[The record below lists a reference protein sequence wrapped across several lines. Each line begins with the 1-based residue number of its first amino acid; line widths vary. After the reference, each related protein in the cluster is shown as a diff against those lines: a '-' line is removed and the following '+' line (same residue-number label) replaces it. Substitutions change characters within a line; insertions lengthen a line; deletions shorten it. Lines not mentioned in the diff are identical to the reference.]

1 MASRCP
7 ENRTLGRSTA
17 LYSSWNHSS
26 IESIRNFQA
35 FLLHQCRGVLYIAAK
50 IGMNTLDNIAEA
62 FRQKFSSQPL
72 LVQGCGRIN
81 IIGEHTDYNDG
92 FVLPASIDKYIYFAL
107 AENGTNECRFHALDI
122 NDSYQCSLS
131 DIQKS
136 EKGWANYLMGILDQ
150 LQQEGILLEG
160 VDVVFGGNLPI
171 GSGMSSS
178 AALEAGFALGICSL
192 FNLQKS
198 RQELAQLAHQSSN
211 QFLGIPSGIM
221 DQFASLL
228 GQRGQAIK
236 LDCRSLQYEYVPLDL
251 GDYEL
256 LLINTGVS
264 HALANSAY
272 KDRVREC
279 HEGAAAV
286 KKKYKEVESLRDVT
300 LEQLEK
306 CRADMTDTVFQ
317 RCRYV
322 IEENER
328 LHQAMDLLRDGKM
341 EELGALLLRTHQGL
355 SEEYEVSCRE
365 LDFLVELAKDH
376 KGVAG
381 ARMMGGG
388 FGGCTL
394 NLVKSTAKQNFLK
407 DAKKAY
413 YEAFSVQA
421 EHYELEIVDG
431 TDVVRNTAN

>member
-1 MASRCP
+1 
-7 ENRTLGRSTA
+7 
-17 LYSSWNHSS
+17 
-26 IESIRNFQA
+26 
-35 FLLHQCRGVLYIAAK
+35 
-50 IGMNTLDNIAEA
+50 MNTLEKIASV
-62 FRQKFSSQPL
+62 FRDKFSSQPI

-81 IIGEHTDYNDG
+81 IIGEHTDYNKG
-92 FVLPASIDKYIYFAL
+92 FVLPASINKYIYFAI
-107 AENGTNECRFHALDI
+107 AENGTNECHFHALDI
-122 NDSYQCSLS
+122 NDSYQFSLS
-131 DIQKS
+131 EIKKS
-136 EKGWANYLMGILDQ
+136 DKGWANYLMGILDQ
-150 LQQEGILLEG
+150 LQKEDILLEG

-198 RQELAQLAHQSSN
+198 RQELAQLAHRSSN
-211 QFLGIPSGIM
+211 NFLGVPSGIM

-236 LDCRSLQYEYVPLDL
+236 LDCRSLQYEYVQLDL
-251 GDYEL
+251 KDYEL

-286 KKKYKEVESLRDVT
+286 AQKFEGIQSLRDVS
-300 LEQLEK
+300 LEQLDA
-306 CRADMTDTVFQ
+306 CREDMTAVVYQ

-328 LHQAMDLLRDGKM
+328 LHQALHLLTNGEM
-341 EELGALLLRTHQGL
+341 EALGELLLRTHEGL
-355 SEEYEVSCRE
+355 SKEYEVSCRE

-376 KGVAG
+376 EGVAG

-394 NLVKSTAKQNFLK
+394 NLVKKSAKEDFLK
-407 DAKKAY
+407 YAKKEY
-413 YEAFSVQA
+413 YRAFSVQA

-431 TDVVRNTAN
+431 TDIVRG

>member
-1 MASRCP
+1 
-7 ENRTLGRSTA
+7 
-17 LYSSWNHSS
+17 
-26 IESIRNFQA
+26 
-35 FLLHQCRGVLYIAAK
+35 
-50 IGMNTLDNIAEA
+50 MNTLENIASA
-62 FRQKFSSQPL
+62 FRDKFSSQPL

-81 IIGEHTDYNDG
+81 IIGEHTDYNEG
-92 FVLPASIDKYIYFAL
+92 FVLPASINKYIYFAI
-107 AENGTNECRFHALDI
+107 AENGTNECHFHALDI
-122 NDSYQCSLS
+122 NDSYQFSLDNIKKS
-131 DIQKS
+131 D
-136 EKGWANYLMGILDQ
+136 KGWANYLMGILDQ
-150 LQQEGILLEG
+150 LQKEDILLEG
-160 VDVVFGGNLPI
+160 VDVVFGGDLPI

-198 RQELAQLAHQSSN
+198 RQELAQLAHRSSN
-211 QFLGIPSGIM
+211 NFLGIPSGIM

-236 LDCRSLQYEYVPLDL
+236 LDCRSLQYEYVQLDL
-251 GDYEL
+251 KDYEL

-279 HEGAAAV
+279 REGAEAV
-286 KKKYKEVESLRDVT
+286 AQKFEGIQSLRDVS
-300 LEQLEK
+300 LEQLEA
-306 CRADMTDTVFQ
+306 CREDLTAVVYQ

-328 LHQAMDLLRDGKM
+328 LHQALHLLTNGEMKA
-341 EELGALLLRTHQGL
+341 LGELLLRTHEGL
-355 SEEYEVSCRE
+355 SKAYEVSCRE
-365 LDFLVELAKDH
+365 LDFLVELAKGH
-376 KGVAG
+376 EGVTG

-394 NLVKSTAKQNFLK
+394 NLVKKSAKEDFLK
-407 DAKKAY
+407 YVKKEY
-413 YEAFSVQA
+413 YRAFSIQA

-431 TDVVRNTAN
+431 TDIVRG

>member
-1 MASRCP
+1 
-7 ENRTLGRSTA
+7 
-17 LYSSWNHSS
+17 
-26 IESIRNFQA
+26 
-35 FLLHQCRGVLYIAAK
+35 
-50 IGMNTLDNIAEA
+50 MNTLDRIATVFSE
-62 FRQKFSSQPL
+62 KFSSQPL

-81 IIGEHTDYNDG
+81 IIGEHTDYNEG
-92 FVLPASIDKYIYFAL
+92 FVLPASINKYIYFAI
-107 AENGTNECRFHALDI
+107 AENGTNECHFHALDI
-122 NDSYQCSLS
+122 DDSYQFSLNN
-131 DIQKS
+131 IQRS

-150 LQQEGILLEG
+150 LQQEDILLEG

-198 RQELAQLAHQSSN
+198 RQELAQLAHRSSN
-211 QFLGIPSGIM
+211 NFLGVPSGIM

-228 GQRGQAIK
+228 GQRGHAIK

-251 GDYEL
+251 GEYEL

-286 KKKYKEVESLRDVT
+286 GRKYKGVESLRDVS
-300 LEQLEK
+300 LAQLED
-306 CRADMTDTVFQ
+306 CRSDMTDIVFR
-317 RCRYV
+317 RCQYV

-328 LHQAMDLLRDGKM
+328 LHQALSLLTNGKM
-341 EELGALLLRTHQGL
+341 EELGALLLRTHEGL
-355 SEEYEVSCRE
+355 SKEYEVSCRE

-394 NLVKSTAKQNFLK
+394 NLVKTEAREDFLK
-407 DAKKAY
+407 YAKKEY
-413 YEAFSVQA
+413 YRAFSVQA

-431 TDVVRNTAN
+431 TDIVREQ

>member
-1 MASRCP
+1 MP
-7 ENRTLGRSTA
+7 
-17 LYSSWNHSS
+17 
-26 IESIRNFQA
+26 
-35 FLLHQCRGVLYIAAK
+35 GVLYLAQK
-50 IGMNTLDNIAEA
+50 IGMNTLENIASA
-62 FRQKFSSQPL
+62 FRDKFSSQPL

-81 IIGEHTDYNDG
+81 IIGEHTDYNEG
-92 FVLPASIDKYIYFAL
+92 FVLPASINRYIYFAI
-107 AENGTNECRFHALDI
+107 AENGTNECHFHALDI
-122 NDSYQCSLS
+122 NDSYQFSLS
-131 DIQKS
+131 DIKKS
-136 EKGWANYLMGILDQ
+136 DKGWANYLMGILDQ
-150 LQQEGILLEG
+150 LQKEHILLEG

-198 RQELAQLAHQSSN
+198 RQELAQLAHRSSN
-211 QFLGIPSGIM
+211 NFLGIPSGIM

-236 LDCRSLQYEYVPLDL
+236 LDCRSLQYEYVQLDL
-251 GDYEL
+251 KDYEL

-279 HEGAAAV
+279 REGAEAV
-286 KKKYKEVESLRDVT
+286 AQKFEGIQSLRDAS
-300 LEQLEK
+300 LEQLEA
-306 CRADMTDTVFQ
+306 CREDMTAVVYQ

-328 LHQAMDLLRDGKM
+328 LHQALHLLTNGEM
-341 EELGALLLRTHQGL
+341 EALGELLLRTHEGL
-355 SEEYEVSCRE
+355 SKEYEVSCRE

-376 KGVAG
+376 EGVAG

-394 NLVKSTAKQNFLK
+394 NLVKKSAKEDFLK
-407 DAKKAY
+407 YAKKEY
-413 YEAFSVQA
+413 YRAFSVQA

-431 TDVVRNTAN
+431 TDIVRG

>member
-1 MASRCP
+1 MP
-7 ENRTLGRSTA
+7 
-17 LYSSWNHSS
+17 
-26 IESIRNFQA
+26 
-35 FLLHQCRGVLYIAAK
+35 GVLYLAQK
-50 IGMNTLDNIAEA
+50 IGMNTLENIASA
-62 FRQKFSSQPL
+62 FRDKFSSQPL

-81 IIGEHTDYNDG
+81 IIGEHTDYNEG
-92 FVLPASIDKYIYFAL
+92 FVLPASINRYIYFAI
-107 AENGTNECRFHALDI
+107 AENGTNECHFHTLDI
-122 NDSYQCSLS
+122 NDSYQFSLS
-131 DIQKS
+131 DIKKS
-136 EKGWANYLMGILDQ
+136 DKGWANYLMGILDQ
-150 LQQEGILLEG
+150 LQKENILLEG

-198 RQELAQLAHQSSN
+198 RQELAQLAHRSSN
-211 QFLGIPSGIM
+211 NFLGIPSGIM

-236 LDCRSLQYEYVPLDL
+236 LDCRSLQYEYVQLDL
-251 GDYEL
+251 KDYEL

-279 HEGAAAV
+279 REGAEAV
-286 KKKYKEVESLRDVT
+286 AQKFEGIQSLRDAS
-300 LEQLEK
+300 LEQLEA
-306 CRADMTDTVFQ
+306 CREDMTAVVYQ

-328 LHQAMDLLRDGKM
+328 LHQALHLLTNGEM
-341 EELGALLLRTHQGL
+341 EALGELLLRTHEGL
-355 SEEYEVSCRE
+355 SKEYEVSCRE

-376 KGVAG
+376 EGVAG

-394 NLVKSTAKQNFLK
+394 NLVKKSAKEDFLK
-407 DAKKAY
+407 YAKKEY
-413 YEAFSVQA
+413 YRAFSVQA

-431 TDVVRNTAN
+431 TDIVRG

>member
-1 MASRCP
+1 MP
-7 ENRTLGRSTA
+7 
-17 LYSSWNHSS
+17 
-26 IESIRNFQA
+26 
-35 FLLHQCRGVLYIAAK
+35 GVLYLAQK
-50 IGMNTLDNIAEA
+50 IGMNTLENIASA
-62 FRQKFSSQPL
+62 FRDKFSSQPL

-81 IIGEHTDYNDG
+81 IIGEHTDYNEG
-92 FVLPASIDKYIYFAL
+92 FVLPASINRYIYFAI
-107 AENGTNECRFHALDI
+107 AENGTNECHFHALDI
-122 NDSYQCSLS
+122 NDSYQFSLS
-131 DIQKS
+131 DIKKS
-136 EKGWANYLMGILDQ
+136 DKGWANYLMGILDQ
-150 LQQEGILLEG
+150 LQKENILLEG

-198 RQELAQLAHQSSN
+198 RQELAQLAHRSSN
-211 QFLGIPSGIM
+211 NFLGIPSGIM

-236 LDCRSLQYEYVPLDL
+236 LDCRSLQYEYVQLDL
-251 GDYEL
+251 KDYEL

-272 KDRVREC
+272 KDRVSEC
-279 HEGAAAV
+279 REGAEAV
-286 KKKYKEVESLRDVT
+286 AQKFEGIQSLRDAS
-300 LEQLEK
+300 LEQLEA
-306 CRADMTDTVFQ
+306 CREDMTGVVYQ

-328 LHQAMDLLRDGKM
+328 LHQALHLLTNGEM
-341 EELGALLLRTHQGL
+341 EALGELLLRTHEGL
-355 SEEYEVSCRE
+355 SKEYEVSCRE

-376 KGVAG
+376 EGVAG

-394 NLVKSTAKQNFLK
+394 NLVKKSAKEDFLK
-407 DAKKAY
+407 YAKKEY
-413 YEAFSVQA
+413 YRAFSVQA

-431 TDVVRNTAN
+431 TDIVRG

>member
-1 MASRCP
+1 MP
-7 ENRTLGRSTA
+7 
-17 LYSSWNHSS
+17 
-26 IESIRNFQA
+26 
-35 FLLHQCRGVLYIAAK
+35 GVLYLAQK
-50 IGMNTLDNIAEA
+50 IGMNTLENIASA
-62 FRQKFSSQPL
+62 FRDKFSSQPL

-81 IIGEHTDYNDG
+81 IIGEHTDYNEG
-92 FVLPASIDKYIYFAL
+92 FVLPASINRYIYFAI
-107 AENGTNECRFHALDI
+107 AENGTNECHFHALDI
-122 NDSYQCSLS
+122 NDSYQFSLS
-131 DIQKS
+131 DIKKS
-136 EKGWANYLMGILDQ
+136 DKGWANYLMGILDQ
-150 LQQEGILLEG
+150 LQKENILLEG

-198 RQELAQLAHQSSN
+198 RQELAQLAHRSSN
-211 QFLGIPSGIM
+211 NFLGVPSGIM

-236 LDCRSLQYEYVPLDL
+236 LDCRSLQYEYVQLDL
-251 GDYEL
+251 KDYEL

-286 KKKYKEVESLRDVT
+286 AQKFEGIQSLRDVS
-300 LEQLEK
+300 LEQLDA
-306 CRADMTDTVFQ
+306 CREDLTPVVYQ

-328 LHQAMDLLRDGKM
+328 LHQALHLLTNGEM
-341 EELGALLLRTHQGL
+341 EALGELLLRTHEGL
-355 SEEYEVSCRE
+355 SKEYEVSCRE

-376 KGVAG
+376 EGVAG

-394 NLVKSTAKQNFLK
+394 NLVKKSAKADFLK
-407 DAKKAY
+407 YAKKEY
-413 YEAFSVQA
+413 YRAFSVQA

-431 TDVVRNTAN
+431 TDIVRG

>member
-1 MASRCP
+1 
-7 ENRTLGRSTA
+7 
-17 LYSSWNHSS
+17 
-26 IESIRNFQA
+26 
-35 FLLHQCRGVLYIAAK
+35 
-50 IGMNTLDNIAEA
+50 MNTLENIASA
-62 FRQKFSSQPL
+62 FRDKFSSQPL

-81 IIGEHTDYNDG
+81 IIGEHTDYNEG
-92 FVLPASIDKYIYFAL
+92 FVLPASINRYIYFAI
-107 AENGTNECRFHALDI
+107 AENGTNECHFHALDI
-122 NDSYQCSLS
+122 NDSYQFSLS
-131 DIQKS
+131 DIKKS
-136 EKGWANYLMGILDQ
+136 DKGWANYLMGILDQ
-150 LQQEGILLEG
+150 LQKENILLEG

-198 RQELAQLAHQSSN
+198 RQELAQLAHRSSN
-211 QFLGIPSGIM
+211 NFLGIPSGIM

-236 LDCRSLQYEYVPLDL
+236 LDCRSLQYEYVQLDL
-251 GDYEL
+251 KDYEL

-279 HEGAAAV
+279 REGAEAV
-286 KKKYKEVESLRDVT
+286 AQKFEGIQSLRDAS
-300 LEQLEK
+300 LEQLEA
-306 CRADMTDTVFQ
+306 CREDMTAVVYQ

-328 LHQAMDLLRDGKM
+328 LHQALHLLTNGEM
-341 EELGALLLRTHQGL
+341 EALGELLLRTHEGL
-355 SEEYEVSCRE
+355 SKEYEVSCRE

-376 KGVAG
+376 EGVAG

-394 NLVKSTAKQNFLK
+394 NLVKKSAKEDFLK
-407 DAKKAY
+407 YAKKEY
-413 YEAFSVQA
+413 YRAFSVQA

-431 TDVVRNTAN
+431 TDIVRG

>member
-1 MASRCP
+1 
-7 ENRTLGRSTA
+7 
-17 LYSSWNHSS
+17 
-26 IESIRNFQA
+26 
-35 FLLHQCRGVLYIAAK
+35 
-50 IGMNTLDNIAEA
+50 MNTLEKIASV
-62 FRQKFSSQPL
+62 FRDKFSSQPL

-81 IIGEHTDYNDG
+81 IIGEHTDYNEG
-92 FVLPASIDKYIYFAL
+92 FVLPASINRYIYFAI
-107 AENGTNECRFHALDI
+107 AENGTNECHFHALDI
-122 NDSYQCSLS
+122 NDSYQFSLS
-131 DIQKS
+131 DIKKS
-136 EKGWANYLMGILDQ
+136 DKGWANYLMGILDQ

-198 RQELAQLAHQSSN
+198 RQELAQLAHRSSN
-211 QFLGIPSGIM
+211 NFLGVPSGIM

-236 LDCRSLQYEYVPLDL
+236 LDCRSLQYEYVQLDL
-251 GDYEL
+251 KDYEL

-279 HEGAAAV
+279 REGAEAV
-286 KKKYKEVESLRDVT
+286 AQKFEGIQSLRDVS
-300 LEQLEK
+300 LEQLDA
-306 CRADMTDTVFQ
+306 CREDMTAVVYQ

-328 LHQAMDLLRDGKM
+328 LHQALHLLTNGEM
-341 EELGALLLRTHQGL
+341 EALGELLLRTHEGL
-355 SEEYEVSCRE
+355 SKEYEVSCRE

-376 KGVAG
+376 GGVAG

-394 NLVKSTAKQNFLK
+394 NLVKKSAKEDFLK
-407 DAKKAY
+407 YAKKEY
-413 YEAFSVQA
+413 YRAFSVQA

-431 TDVVRNTAN
+431 TDIVRG

>member
-1 MASRCP
+1 
-7 ENRTLGRSTA
+7 
-17 LYSSWNHSS
+17 
-26 IESIRNFQA
+26 
-35 FLLHQCRGVLYIAAK
+35 
-50 IGMNTLDNIAEA
+50 MNTLDRIASV
-62 FRQKFSSQPL
+62 FREKFTSQPL

-81 IIGEHTDYNDG
+81 IIGEHTDYNEG
-92 FVLPASIDKYIYFAL
+92 FVLPASIDKYIYFAM
-107 AENGTNECRFHALDI
+107 AENGTNECHFHALDI
-122 NDSYQCSLS
+122 NDSFQVSLS
-131 DIQKS
+131 DIKKS
-136 EKGWANYLMGILDQ
+136 DKGWANYLMGILDQ
-150 LQQEGILLEG
+150 LQKEDILLEG

-198 RQELAQLAHQSSN
+198 RKELAQLCQRSSN
-211 QFLGIPSGIM
+211 NFLGVPSGIM

-236 LDCRSLQYEYVPLDL
+236 LDCRSLQYEYTPLDL

-256 LLINTGVS
+256 LLINSEVS

-279 HEGAAAV
+279 HEGVEVVQQKYPEV
-286 KKKYKEVESLRDVT
+286 KSLRDVSIA
-300 LEQLEK
+300 QLEE
-306 CRADMTDTVFQ
+306 CQSEMSAIVFR

-322 IEENER
+322 IEENDR
-328 LHQAMDLLRDGKM
+328 LHQALTLLKNGEM
-341 EELGALLLRTHQGL
+341 EALGQLLLRTHEGL
-355 SEEYEVSCRE
+355 SQEYEVSCRE

-376 KGVAG
+376 DGVSG

-394 NLVKSTAKQNFLK
+394 NLVKK
-407 DAKKAY
+407 DAKEDFLKYAKKEY
-413 YEAFSVQA
+413 YRAFSIQPA
-421 EHYELEIVDG
+421 HYELNIVDG
-431 TDVVRNTAN
+431 TDIVR

>member
-1 MASRCP
+1 
-7 ENRTLGRSTA
+7 
-17 LYSSWNHSS
+17 
-26 IESIRNFQA
+26 
-35 FLLHQCRGVLYIAAK
+35 
-50 IGMNTLDNIAEA
+50 MNTLEKVATV
-62 FRQKFSSQPL
+62 FRDKFSSQPL

-81 IIGEHTDYNDG
+81 IIGEHTDYNEG
-92 FVLPASIDKYIYFAL
+92 FVLPASINKYIYFAI
-107 AENGTNECRFHALDI
+107 AENGTNDCHFHALDI
-122 NDSYQCSLS
+122 NDSYQFSLNRLEKS
-131 DIQKS
+131 D
-136 EKGWANYLMGILDQ
+136 KGWANYLMGILDQ
-150 LQQEGILLEG
+150 LQREDILLEG

-198 RQELAQLAHQSSN
+198 RQELAQLAHRSSN
-211 QFLGIPSGIM
+211 NFLGVPSGIM

-236 LDCRSLQYEYVPLDL
+236 LDCRSLQYEYVQLDL
-251 GDYEL
+251 KDYEL

-279 HEGAAAV
+279 REGAEAV
-286 KKKYKEVESLRDVT
+286 AKKFEGVQSLRDVS
-300 LEQLEK
+300 LEQLDA
-306 CRADMTDTVFQ
+306 CRENISEVVYR

-328 LHQAMDLLRDGKM
+328 LHQALALLTNGEMEALGK
-341 EELGALLLRTHQGL
+341 LLLRTHEGL

-376 KGVAG
+376 EGVAG

-394 NLVKSTAKQNFLK
+394 NLVKKSAKEDFLK
-407 DAKKAY
+407 YAKKEY
-413 YEAFSVQA
+413 YRAFSVQA

-431 TDVVRNTAN
+431 TDIVRV

>member
-1 MASRCP
+1 MP
-7 ENRTLGRSTA
+7 
-17 LYSSWNHSS
+17 
-26 IESIRNFQA
+26 
-35 FLLHQCRGVLYIAAK
+35 GVLYLAQK
-50 IGMNTLDNIAEA
+50 IGMNTLENIASV
-62 FRQKFSSQPL
+62 FRDTFSSQPL

-81 IIGEHTDYNDG
+81 IIGEHTDYNEG
-92 FVLPASIDKYIYFAL
+92 FVLPASINRYIYFAI
-107 AENGTNECRFHALDI
+107 AENGTNECHFHALDI
-122 NDSYQCSLS
+122 NDSYQFSLS
-131 DIQKS
+131 DIKKS
-136 EKGWANYLMGILDQ
+136 DKSWANYLMGILDQ
-150 LQQEGILLEG
+150 LQKENILLEG

-198 RQELAQLAHQSSN
+198 RQELAQLAHRSSN
-211 QFLGIPSGIM
+211 NFIGIPSGIM

-236 LDCRSLQYEYVPLDL
+236 LDCRSLQYEYVQLDL
-251 GDYEL
+251 KDYEL

-279 HEGAAAV
+279 REGAEAV
-286 KKKYKEVESLRDVT
+286 AQKFEGIQSLRDVS
-300 LEQLEK
+300 LEQLEA
-306 CRADMTDTVFQ
+306 CREDMTAVVYQ

-328 LHQAMDLLRDGKM
+328 LHQALHLLTNGEM
-341 EELGALLLRTHQGL
+341 EALGELLLGTHEGL
-355 SEEYEVSCRE
+355 SKEYEVSCRE

-376 KGVAG
+376 EGVAG

-394 NLVKSTAKQNFLK
+394 NLVKKSAKEDFLK
-407 DAKKAY
+407 YAKKEY
-413 YEAFSVQA
+413 YRAFSVQA

-431 TDVVRNTAN
+431 TDIVRG

>member
-1 MASRCP
+1 
-7 ENRTLGRSTA
+7 
-17 LYSSWNHSS
+17 
-26 IESIRNFQA
+26 
-35 FLLHQCRGVLYIAAK
+35 
-50 IGMNTLDNIAEA
+50 MNTLENIASA
-62 FRQKFSSQPL
+62 FRDKFSSQPL

-92 FVLPASIDKYIYFAL
+92 FVLPASINKYIYFAI
-107 AENGTNECRFHALDI
+107 AENGSNECHFHALDI
-122 NDSYQCSLS
+122 NDSYQFSLDDIKKS
-131 DIQKS
+131 D
-136 EKGWANYLMGILDQ
+136 KGWANYLMGILDQ
-150 LQQEGILLEG
+150 LQKEDILLEG

-198 RQELAQLAHQSSN
+198 RQELAQLAHRSSN
-211 QFLGIPSGIM
+211 NFLGIPSGIM

-236 LDCRSLQYEYVPLDL
+236 LDCRSLQYEYVQLDL
-251 GDYEL
+251 KDYEL

-279 HEGAAAV
+279 REGAEAV
-286 KKKYKEVESLRDVT
+286 AQKFEGIQSLRDVS
-300 LEQLEK
+300 LEQLEA
-306 CRADMTDTVFQ
+306 CREDMTAVVYQ

-328 LHQAMDLLRDGKM
+328 LHQALHLLTNGKM
-341 EELGALLLRTHQGL
+341 EALGELLLRTHEGL
-355 SEEYEVSCRE
+355 SKAYEVSCRE

-376 KGVAG
+376 EGVAG

-394 NLVKSTAKQNFLK
+394 NLVKKSAKADFLK
-407 DAKKAY
+407 YAKKEY
-413 YEAFSVQA
+413 YRAFSVQA

-431 TDVVRNTAN
+431 TDIVRG

>member
-1 MASRCP
+1 
-7 ENRTLGRSTA
+7 
-17 LYSSWNHSS
+17 
-26 IESIRNFQA
+26 
-35 FLLHQCRGVLYIAAK
+35 
-50 IGMNTLDNIAEA
+50 MNTLDKIASA
-62 FRQKFSSQPL
+62 FSEKFSSQPL

-81 IIGEHTDYNDG
+81 IIGEHTDYNEG
-92 FVLPASIDKYIYFAL
+92 FVLPASINRYIYFAI
-107 AENGTNECRFHALDI
+107 AENGTNECNFHALDI
-122 NDSYQCSLS
+122 NDSYQFSLS

-136 EKGWANYLMGILDQ
+136 EKSWANYLMGILDQ

-160 VDVVFGGNLPI
+160 VDVVFGGDLPI

-198 RQELAQLAHQSSN
+198 RQELAQLAQRSSN
-211 QFLGIPSGIM
+211 NFLGVPSGIM
-221 DQFASLL
+221 DQFASLM

-251 GDYEL
+251 GGYEL

-279 HEGAAAV
+279 REGAAAV
-286 KKKYKEVESLRDVT
+286 QQQYGDVQSLRDVS
-300 LEQLEK
+300 LQQLEA
-306 CRADMTDTVFQ
+306 CRSDMTDIVFQ

-328 LHQAMDLLRDGKM
+328 LHQAMELLTDGKM
-341 EELGALLLRTHQGL
+341 EELGALLLRTHEGL
-355 SEEYEVSCRE
+355 SKEYAVSCRE

-376 KGVAG
+376 EGVAG

-394 NLVKSTAKQNFLK
+394 NLVKTEAKADFLRY
-407 DAKKAY
+407 AKKEY
-413 YEAFSVQA
+413 YRAFSVQA

-431 TDVVRNTAN
+431 TDIVRAQPA

>member
-1 MASRCP
+1 
-7 ENRTLGRSTA
+7 
-17 LYSSWNHSS
+17 
-26 IESIRNFQA
+26 
-35 FLLHQCRGVLYIAAK
+35 
-50 IGMNTLDNIAEA
+50 MNTLENIASA
-62 FRQKFSSQPL
+62 FRDKFSSQPL

-81 IIGEHTDYNDG
+81 IIGEHTDYNEG
-92 FVLPASIDKYIYFAL
+92 FVLPASINKYIYFAI
-107 AENGTNECRFHALDI
+107 AENGTNECHFHALDI
-122 NDSYQCSLS
+122 NDSYQFSLDNIKKS
-131 DIQKS
+131 D
-136 EKGWANYLMGILDQ
+136 KGWANYLMGILDQ
-150 LQQEGILLEG
+150 LQKEDILLEG
-160 VDVVFGGNLPI
+160 VDVVFGGDLPI

-198 RQELAQLAHQSSN
+198 RQELAQLAHRSSN
-211 QFLGIPSGIM
+211 NFLGIPSGIM

-236 LDCRSLQYEYVPLDL
+236 LDCRSLQYEYVQLDL
-251 GDYEL
+251 KDYEL

-279 HEGAAAV
+279 REGAEAV
-286 KKKYKEVESLRDVT
+286 AQKFEGIQSLRDVS
-300 LEQLEK
+300 LEQLEA
-306 CRADMTDTVFQ
+306 CREDLTAVVYQ

-328 LHQAMDLLRDGKM
+328 LHQALHLLTNGEMKA
-341 EELGALLLRTHQGL
+341 LGELLLRTHEGL
-355 SEEYEVSCRE
+355 SKAYEVSCRE
-365 LDFLVELAKDH
+365 LDFLVELAKGH
-376 KGVAG
+376 EGVAG

-394 NLVKSTAKQNFLK
+394 NLVKKSAKEDFLK
-407 DAKKAY
+407 YVKKEY
-413 YEAFSVQA
+413 YRAFSIQA

-431 TDVVRNTAN
+431 TDIVRG

>member
-1 MASRCP
+1 
-7 ENRTLGRSTA
+7 
-17 LYSSWNHSS
+17 
-26 IESIRNFQA
+26 
-35 FLLHQCRGVLYIAAK
+35 
-50 IGMNTLDNIAEA
+50 MNTLDKIATV
-62 FRQKFSSQPL
+62 FREKFSAQPL

-81 IIGEHTDYNDG
+81 IIGEHTDYNEG
-92 FVLPASIDKYIYFAL
+92 FVLPASIDKYIYFAI
-107 AENGTNECRFHALDI
+107 AENGTNDCHFHALDI
-122 NDSYQCSLS
+122 NDAYQFSLS
-131 DIQKS
+131 DIQLS
-136 EKGWANYLMGILDQ
+136 DKGWANYLMGILDQ
-150 LQQEGILLEG
+150 LQKEGIPLEG

-211 QFLGIPSGIM
+211 NFLGVPSGIM
-221 DQFASLL
+221 DQFASLM

-251 GDYEL
+251 GEYEL

-279 HEGAAAV
+279 QEGAAAV
-286 KKKYKEVESLRDVT
+286 GQKYEGIKSLRDVS
-300 LEQLEK
+300 LEQLES
-306 CRADMTDTVFQ
+306 CRADMTDVVFQ

-328 LHQAMDLLRDGKM
+328 LHQAMALLTEGQM
-341 EELGALLLRTHQGL
+341 EELGAVLLRTHEGL
-355 SEEYEVSCRE
+355 SKAYEVSCRE

-376 KGVAG
+376 DGVAG

-394 NLVKSTAKQNFLK
+394 NLVRTDAKADFLK
-407 DAKKAY
+407 YAKKEY
-413 YEAFSVQA
+413 YRAFSVQP
-421 EHYELEIVDG
+421 EHYELDIVDG
-431 TDVVRNTAN
+431 TNVVRG

>member
-1 MASRCP
+1 MP
-7 ENRTLGRSTA
+7 
-17 LYSSWNHSS
+17 
-26 IESIRNFQA
+26 
-35 FLLHQCRGVLYIAAK
+35 GVLYLAQK
-50 IGMNTLDNIAEA
+50 IGMNTLENIASA
-62 FRQKFSSQPL
+62 FRDKFSSQPL

-81 IIGEHTDYNDG
+81 IIGEHTDYNEG
-92 FVLPASIDKYIYFAL
+92 FVLPASINRYIYFAI
-107 AENGTNECRFHALDI
+107 AENGTNECHFHALDI
-122 NDSYQCSLS
+122 NDSYQFSLS
-131 DIQKS
+131 DIKKS
-136 EKGWANYLMGILDQ
+136 DKGWANYLMGILDQ
-150 LQQEGILLEG
+150 LQKENILLEG

-198 RQELAQLAHQSSN
+198 RQELAQLAHRSSN
-211 QFLGIPSGIM
+211 NFLGIPSGIM

-236 LDCRSLQYEYVPLDL
+236 LDCRSLQYEYVQLDL
-251 GDYEL
+251 KDYEL

-279 HEGAAAV
+279 REGAEAV
-286 KKKYKEVESLRDVT
+286 AQKFEGIQSLRDVS
-300 LEQLEK
+300 LEQLEA
-306 CRADMTDTVFQ
+306 CREDMTAVVYQ

-328 LHQAMDLLRDGKM
+328 LHQALHLLTNGEM
-341 EELGALLLRTHQGL
+341 EALGELLLRTHEGL
-355 SEEYEVSCRE
+355 SKEYEVSCRE

-376 KGVAG
+376 EGVAG

-394 NLVKSTAKQNFLK
+394 NLVKKSAKEDFLK
-407 DAKKAY
+407 YAKKEY
-413 YEAFSVQA
+413 YRAFSVQA

-431 TDVVRNTAN
+431 TDIVRG

>member
-1 MASRCP
+1 
-7 ENRTLGRSTA
+7 
-17 LYSSWNHSS
+17 
-26 IESIRNFQA
+26 
-35 FLLHQCRGVLYIAAK
+35 
-50 IGMNTLDNIAEA
+50 
-62 FRQKFSSQPL
+62 
-72 LVQGCGRIN
+72 
-81 IIGEHTDYNDG
+81 
-92 FVLPASIDKYIYFAL
+92 
-107 AENGTNECRFHALDI
+107 
-122 NDSYQCSLS
+122 
-131 DIQKS
+131 
-136 EKGWANYLMGILDQ
+136 MGILDQ
-150 LQQEGILLEG
+150 LQKENILLEG

-198 RQELAQLAHQSSN
+198 RQELAQLAHRSSN
-211 QFLGIPSGIM
+211 NFLGIPSGIM

-236 LDCRSLQYEYVPLDL
+236 LDCRSLQYEYVQLDL
-251 GDYEL
+251 KDYEL

-279 HEGAAAV
+279 REGAEAV
-286 KKKYKEVESLRDVT
+286 AQKFEGIQSLRDAS
-300 LEQLEK
+300 LEQLEA
-306 CRADMTDTVFQ
+306 CREDMTAVVYQ

-328 LHQAMDLLRDGKM
+328 LHQALHLLTNGEM
-341 EELGALLLRTHQGL
+341 EALGELLLRTHEGL
-355 SEEYEVSCRE
+355 SKEYEVSCRE

-376 KGVAG
+376 EGVAG

-394 NLVKSTAKQNFLK
+394 NLVKKSAKEDFLK
-407 DAKKAY
+407 YAKKEY
-413 YEAFSVQA
+413 YRAFSVQA

-431 TDVVRNTAN
+431 TDIVRG

>member
-1 MASRCP
+1 MGTSF
-7 ENRTLGRSTA
+7 RSMP
-17 LYSSWNHSS
+17 
-26 IESIRNFQA
+26 
-35 FLLHQCRGVLYIAAK
+35 GVLYLAQK
-50 IGMNTLDNIAEA
+50 IGMNTLENIASA
-62 FRQKFSSQPL
+62 FRDKFSSQPL

-81 IIGEHTDYNDG
+81 IIGEHTDYNEG
-92 FVLPASIDKYIYFAL
+92 FVLPASINRYIYFAI
-107 AENGTNECRFHALDI
+107 AENGTNECHFHALDI
-122 NDSYQCSLS
+122 NDSYQFSLS
-131 DIQKS
+131 DIKKS
-136 EKGWANYLMGILDQ
+136 DKGWANYLMGILDQ
-150 LQQEGILLEG
+150 LQKEHILLEG

-198 RQELAQLAHQSSN
+198 RQELAQLAHRSSN
-211 QFLGIPSGIM
+211 NFLGIPSGIM

-236 LDCRSLQYEYVPLDL
+236 LDCRSLQYEYVQLDL
-251 GDYEL
+251 KDYEL

-279 HEGAAAV
+279 REGAEAV
-286 KKKYKEVESLRDVT
+286 AQKFEGIQSLRDAS
-300 LEQLEK
+300 LEQLEA
-306 CRADMTDTVFQ
+306 CREDMTAVVYQ

-328 LHQAMDLLRDGKM
+328 LHQALHLLTNGEM
-341 EELGALLLRTHQGL
+341 EALGELLLRTHEGL
-355 SEEYEVSCRE
+355 SKEYEVSCRE

-376 KGVAG
+376 EGVAG

-394 NLVKSTAKQNFLK
+394 NLVKKSAKEDFLK
-407 DAKKAY
+407 YAKKEY
-413 YEAFSVQA
+413 YRAFSVQA

-431 TDVVRNTAN
+431 TDIVRG

>member
-1 MASRCP
+1 
-7 ENRTLGRSTA
+7 
-17 LYSSWNHSS
+17 
-26 IESIRNFQA
+26 
-35 FLLHQCRGVLYIAAK
+35 
-50 IGMNTLDNIAEA
+50 MNTLEKIASV
-62 FRQKFSSQPL
+62 FRDTFSSQPL

-81 IIGEHTDYNDG
+81 IIGEHTDYNEG
-92 FVLPASIDKYIYFAL
+92 FVLPASINRYIYFAI
-107 AENGTNECRFHALDI
+107 AENGTNECHFHALDI
-122 NDSYQCSLS
+122 NDSYQFSLS
-131 DIQKS
+131 DIKKS
-136 EKGWANYLMGILDQ
+136 DKGWANYLMGILDQ
-150 LQQEGILLEG
+150 LQQEGTLLEG

-198 RQELAQLAHQSSN
+198 RQELAQLAHRSSN
-211 QFLGIPSGIM
+211 NFLGVPSGIM

-236 LDCRSLQYEYVPLDL
+236 LDCRSLQYEYVQLDL
-251 GDYEL
+251 KDYEL

-286 KKKYKEVESLRDVT
+286 AQKFEGIQSLRDVS
-300 LEQLEK
+300 LEQLDA
-306 CRADMTDTVFQ
+306 CREDLTPVVYQ

-328 LHQAMDLLRDGKM
+328 LHQALHLLTNGEM
-341 EELGALLLRTHQGL
+341 EALGELLLRTHEGL
-355 SEEYEVSCRE
+355 SKEYEVSCRE

-376 KGVAG
+376 EGVAG

-394 NLVKSTAKQNFLK
+394 NLVKKSAKADFLK
-407 DAKKAY
+407 YAKKEY
-413 YEAFSVQA
+413 YRVFSVQA

-431 TDVVRNTAN
+431 TDIVRG

>member
-1 MASRCP
+1 
-7 ENRTLGRSTA
+7 
-17 LYSSWNHSS
+17 
-26 IESIRNFQA
+26 
-35 FLLHQCRGVLYIAAK
+35 
-50 IGMNTLDNIAEA
+50 MNTLENIASV
-62 FRQKFSSQPL
+62 FRDTFSSQPL

-81 IIGEHTDYNDG
+81 IIGEHTDYNEG
-92 FVLPASIDKYIYFAL
+92 FVLPASINRYIYFAI
-107 AENGTNECRFHALDI
+107 AENGTNECHFHALDI
-122 NDSYQCSLS
+122 NDSYQFSLS
-131 DIQKS
+131 DIKKS
-136 EKGWANYLMGILDQ
+136 DKSWANYLMGILDQ
-150 LQQEGILLEG
+150 LQKENILLEG

-198 RQELAQLAHQSSN
+198 RQELAQLAHRSSN
-211 QFLGIPSGIM
+211 NFIGIPSGIM

-236 LDCRSLQYEYVPLDL
+236 LDCRSLQYEYVQLDL
-251 GDYEL
+251 KDYEL

-279 HEGAAAV
+279 REGAEAV
-286 KKKYKEVESLRDVT
+286 AQKFEGIQSLRDVS
-300 LEQLEK
+300 LEQLEA
-306 CRADMTDTVFQ
+306 CREDMTAVVYQ

-328 LHQAMDLLRDGKM
+328 LHQALHLLTNGEM
-341 EELGALLLRTHQGL
+341 EALGELLLGTHEGL
-355 SEEYEVSCRE
+355 SKEYEVSCRE

-376 KGVAG
+376 EGVAG

-394 NLVKSTAKQNFLK
+394 NLVKKSAKEDFLK
-407 DAKKAY
+407 YAKKEY
-413 YEAFSVQA
+413 YRAFSVQA

-431 TDVVRNTAN
+431 TDIVRG

>member
-1 MASRCP
+1 
-7 ENRTLGRSTA
+7 
-17 LYSSWNHSS
+17 
-26 IESIRNFQA
+26 
-35 FLLHQCRGVLYIAAK
+35 
-50 IGMNTLDNIAEA
+50 MNTLENIASA
-62 FRQKFSSQPL
+62 FRDKFSSQPL

-81 IIGEHTDYNDG
+81 IIGEHTDYNEG
-92 FVLPASIDKYIYFAL
+92 FVLPASINKYIYFAI
-107 AENGTNECRFHALDI
+107 AENGTNECHFHALDI
-122 NDSYQCSLS
+122 NDSYQFSLDNIKKS
-131 DIQKS
+131 D
-136 EKGWANYLMGILDQ
+136 KGWANYLMGILDQ
-150 LQQEGILLEG
+150 LQQEDILLEG
-160 VDVVFGGNLPI
+160 VDVVFGGDLPI

-198 RQELAQLAHQSSN
+198 RQELAQLAHRSSN
-211 QFLGIPSGIM
+211 NFLGIPSGIM

-236 LDCRSLQYEYVPLDL
+236 LDCRSLQYEYVQLDL
-251 GDYEL
+251 KDYEL

-279 HEGAAAV
+279 REGAEAV
-286 KKKYKEVESLRDVT
+286 AQKFEGIQSLRDVS
-300 LEQLEK
+300 LEQLEA
-306 CRADMTDTVFQ
+306 CREDMTAVVYQ

-328 LHQAMDLLRDGKM
+328 LHQALHLLTNGEM
-341 EELGALLLRTHQGL
+341 EALGELLLRTHEGL
-355 SEEYEVSCRE
+355 SKAYEVSCRE
-365 LDFLVELAKDH
+365 LDFLVELAKGH
-376 KGVAG
+376 EGVAG

-394 NLVKSTAKQNFLK
+394 NLVKKSAKEDFLK
-407 DAKKAY
+407 YVKKEY
-413 YEAFSVQA
+413 YRAFSIQA

-431 TDVVRNTAN
+431 TDIVRG

>member
-1 MASRCP
+1 
-7 ENRTLGRSTA
+7 
-17 LYSSWNHSS
+17 
-26 IESIRNFQA
+26 
-35 FLLHQCRGVLYIAAK
+35 
-50 IGMNTLDNIAEA
+50 MNTLENIASA
-62 FRQKFSSQPL
+62 FRDKFSSQPL

-81 IIGEHTDYNDG
+81 IIGEHTDYNEG
-92 FVLPASIDKYIYFAL
+92 FVLPASINKYIYFAI
-107 AENGTNECRFHALDI
+107 AENGTNECHFHALDI
-122 NDSYQCSLS
+122 NDSYQFSLDNIKKS
-131 DIQKS
+131 D
-136 EKGWANYLMGILDQ
+136 KGWANYLMGILDQ
-150 LQQEGILLEG
+150 LQQEDILLEG
-160 VDVVFGGNLPI
+160 VDVVFGGDLPI

-198 RQELAQLAHQSSN
+198 RQELAQLAHRSSN
-211 QFLGIPSGIM
+211 NFLGIPSGIM

-236 LDCRSLQYEYVPLDL
+236 LDCRSLQYEYVQLDL
-251 GDYEL
+251 KDYEL

-279 HEGAAAV
+279 REGAEAV
-286 KKKYKEVESLRDVT
+286 AQKFEGIQSLRDVS
-300 LEQLEK
+300 LEQLEA
-306 CRADMTDTVFQ
+306 CREDLTAVVYQ

-328 LHQAMDLLRDGKM
+328 LHQALHLLTNGEM
-341 EELGALLLRTHQGL
+341 EALGELLLRTHEGL
-355 SEEYEVSCRE
+355 SKAYEVSCRE
-365 LDFLVELAKDH
+365 LDFLVELAKGH
-376 KGVAG
+376 EGVAG

-394 NLVKSTAKQNFLK
+394 NLVKKSAKEDFLK
-407 DAKKAY
+407 YVKKEY
-413 YEAFSVQA
+413 YRAFSIQA

-431 TDVVRNTAN
+431 TDIVRG

>member
-1 MASRCP
+1 
-7 ENRTLGRSTA
+7 
-17 LYSSWNHSS
+17 
-26 IESIRNFQA
+26 
-35 FLLHQCRGVLYIAAK
+35 
-50 IGMNTLDNIAEA
+50 MNTLEKVATF
-62 FRQKFSSQPL
+62 FRDKFSSQPL

-81 IIGEHTDYNDG
+81 IIGEHTDYNEG
-92 FVLPASIDKYIYFAL
+92 FVLPASINKYIYFAI
-107 AENGTNECRFHALDI
+107 AENGTNDCHFHALDI
-122 NDSYQCSLS
+122 NDSYQFSLNHLEKS
-131 DIQKS
+131 D
-136 EKGWANYLMGILDQ
+136 KGWANYLMGILDQ
-150 LQQEGILLEG
+150 LQREDILLEG

-198 RQELAQLAHQSSN
+198 RQELAQLAHRSSN
-211 QFLGIPSGIM
+211 NFLGVPSGIM

-236 LDCRSLQYEYVPLDL
+236 LDCRSLQYEYVQLDL
-251 GDYEL
+251 KDYEL

-279 HEGAAAV
+279 REGAEAV
-286 KKKYKEVESLRDVT
+286 AKKFEGIQSLRDVS
-300 LEQLEK
+300 LEQLDA
-306 CRADMTDTVFQ
+306 CRENISEVVYR

-328 LHQAMDLLRDGKM
+328 LHQALALLTNGEMEALGK
-341 EELGALLLRTHQGL
+341 LLLRTHEGL

-394 NLVKSTAKQNFLK
+394 NLVKKSAKEDFLK
-407 DAKKAY
+407 YAKKEY
-413 YEAFSVQA
+413 YRAFSVQA

-431 TDVVRNTAN
+431 TDIVRV

>member
-1 MASRCP
+1 MP
-7 ENRTLGRSTA
+7 
-17 LYSSWNHSS
+17 
-26 IESIRNFQA
+26 
-35 FLLHQCRGVLYIAAK
+35 GVLYLAQK
-50 IGMNTLDNIAEA
+50 IGMNTLENIASA
-62 FRQKFSSQPL
+62 FRDKFSSQPL

-81 IIGEHTDYNDG
+81 IIGEHTDYNEG
-92 FVLPASIDKYIYFAL
+92 FVLPASINRYIYFAI
-107 AENGTNECRFHALDI
+107 AENGTNECHFHALDI
-122 NDSYQCSLS
+122 NDSYQFSLS
-131 DIQKS
+131 DIKKS
-136 EKGWANYLMGILDQ
+136 DKGWANYLMGILDQ
-150 LQQEGILLEG
+150 LQKENILLEG

-198 RQELAQLAHQSSN
+198 RQELAQLAHRSSN
-211 QFLGIPSGIM
+211 NFLGIPSGIM

-236 LDCRSLQYEYVPLDL
+236 LDCRSLQYEYVQLDL
-251 GDYEL
+251 KDYEL

-279 HEGAAAV
+279 REGAEAV
-286 KKKYKEVESLRDVT
+286 AQKFEGIQSLRDAS
-300 LEQLEK
+300 LEQLEA
-306 CRADMTDTVFQ
+306 CREDMTAVVYQ

-328 LHQAMDLLRDGKM
+328 LHQALHLLTNGEM
-341 EELGALLLRTHQGL
+341 EALGELLLRTHEGL
-355 SEEYEVSCRE
+355 SKEYEVSCRE

-376 KGVAG
+376 EGVAG

-394 NLVKSTAKQNFLK
+394 NLVKKSAKEDFLK
-407 DAKKAY
+407 YAKKEY
-413 YEAFSVQA
+413 YRAFSVQA

-431 TDVVRNTAN
+431 TDIVRG

>member
-1 MASRCP
+1 
-7 ENRTLGRSTA
+7 
-17 LYSSWNHSS
+17 
-26 IESIRNFQA
+26 
-35 FLLHQCRGVLYIAAK
+35 
-50 IGMNTLDNIAEA
+50 MNTLENIASA
-62 FRQKFSSQPL
+62 FRDKFSSQPL

-81 IIGEHTDYNDG
+81 IIGEHTDYNEG
-92 FVLPASIDKYIYFAL
+92 FVLPASINKYIYFAI
-107 AENGTNECRFHALDI
+107 AENGTNECHFHALDI
-122 NDSYQCSLS
+122 NDSYQFSLDNIKKS
-131 DIQKS
+131 D
-136 EKGWANYLMGILDQ
+136 KGWANYLMGILDQ
-150 LQQEGILLEG
+150 LQQEDILLEG
-160 VDVVFGGNLPI
+160 VDVVFGGDLPI

-198 RQELAQLAHQSSN
+198 RQELAQLAHRSSN
-211 QFLGIPSGIM
+211 NFLGIPSGIM

-236 LDCRSLQYEYVPLDL
+236 LDCRSLQYEYVQLDL
-251 GDYEL
+251 KDYEL

-279 HEGAAAV
+279 RDGAEAVAQKFEGIQ
-286 KKKYKEVESLRDVT
+286 SLRDVS
-300 LEQLEK
+300 LEQLEA
-306 CRADMTDTVFQ
+306 CREDMTAVVYQ

-328 LHQAMDLLRDGKM
+328 LHQALHLLTNGEM
-341 EELGALLLRTHQGL
+341 EALGELLLRTHEGL
-355 SEEYEVSCRE
+355 SKAYEVSCRE
-365 LDFLVELAKDH
+365 LDFLVELAKGH
-376 KGVAG
+376 EGVAG

-394 NLVKSTAKQNFLK
+394 NLVKKSAKEDFLK
-407 DAKKAY
+407 YVKKEY
-413 YEAFSVQA
+413 YRAFSIQA

-431 TDVVRNTAN
+431 TDIVRG